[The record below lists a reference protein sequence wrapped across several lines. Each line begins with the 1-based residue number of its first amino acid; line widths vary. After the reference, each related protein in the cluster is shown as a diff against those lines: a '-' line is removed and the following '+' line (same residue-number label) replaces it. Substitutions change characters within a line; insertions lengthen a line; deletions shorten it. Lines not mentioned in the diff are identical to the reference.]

1 MAIHA
6 ASSKFRSG
14 WVTACPDWEDRIIKG
29 LSLVPDLPLFEDEAE
44 KALRVFK
51 RLRVPDVIGNPTYGE
66 ACGQWVFDFVRAL
79 FGSYDAKAR
88 RRMIREFFMLVPKKN
103 GKSSV
108 AAAIMVTA
116 AILNHRP
123 EAELLLIAPTKKIA
137 DIAFKQAAGIIRLD
151 PELSKL
157 FHLQQHQRTLTHRI
171 SLAVIVI
178 KAADAD
184 VITGSKATFIL
195 IDETHVFSKKAKA
208 HEVFIEIRG
217 SLAARPDGFLLQ
229 ITTQSKDPP
238 SGVFKAELDIA
249 RQVRDGKM
257 HLPILPVLYE
267 LPLRLSRD
275 GGWKKPET
283 WGMVNPNLNRSV
295 DEAFLADEI
304 VKAEHEG
311 IGQLMLIASQ
321 HFNVEVGLALMNDRW
336 PGADYWESATDETL
350 TLETLLER
358 SEVVVAGIDG
368 GGLDDLF
375 GLTLIGREK
384 ITKRWLMWSRAW
396 AHPDV
401 LERRKDIAADLLDF
415 RKDGDLWVCEEA
427 TQDIC
432 DVADIIVRVH
442 EVGLLPREAGV
453 GLDAYGVAALVDEL
467 ASRGLPD
474 ELFVAIRQG
483 AALSP
488 ATWGMERKLK
498 DGTLV
503 HADQAMM
510 KWCVSNA
517 RVEVRGGAV
526 LITKQTAGRAK
537 IDPLVAGFN
546 AGMLM
551 SRNPEA
557 GHGNIDDFVNNMVT
571 VTW

>member
-1 MAIHA
+1 MSLHA
-6 ASSKFRSG
+6 DSGQFRSK
-14 WVTACPDWEDRIIKG
+14 WVTAVPDWEDRIINRR
-29 LSLVPDLPLFEDEAE
+29 SLVPELPLFEDEAE

-51 RLRVPDVIGNPTYGE
+51 RLRVPDVIGQPTYGE

-79 FGSYDAKAR
+79 FGSYDVEAK
-88 RRMIREFFMLVPKKN
+88 RRMIREFFLLVPKKN
-103 GKSSV
+103 GKSSI

-116 AILNHRP
+116 AILNRRP

-171 SLAVIVI
+171 SLAVIAI

-195 IDETHVFSKKAKA
+195 IDETHVFAKKAKA
-208 HEVFIEIRG
+208 HEVFVEIRG

-229 ITTQSKDPP
+229 ITTQSKEPP
-238 SGVFKAELDIA
+238 AGVFKQELDIA
-249 RQVRDGKM
+249 RQVRDGKLD
-257 HLPILPVLYE
+257 LPILAVLYE
-267 LPLRLSRD
+267 LPLRMSRD
-275 GGWKKPET
+275 GGWKDPAT

-295 DEAFLADEI
+295 DEAFLSDEI

-311 IGQLMLIASQ
+311 AGQLMLIASQ

-336 PGADYWESATDETL
+336 PGADYWLQAMDKTL
-350 TLETLLER
+350 TLDTLLQR

-384 ITKRWLMWSRAW
+384 KTKRWLLWSRAW

-401 LERRKDIAADLLDF
+401 LERRKDIAPALLDF
-415 RKDGDLWVCEEA
+415 KKDGDLWVCKDATDDIREA
-427 TQDIC
+427 
-432 DVADIIVRVH
+432 ADLIERVWAS
-442 EVGLLPREAGV
+442 GLMPSEAGV
-453 GLDAYGVAALVDEL
+453 GLDPYGVAALVDEL
-467 ASRGLPD
+467 ALRGLPD
-474 ELFVAIRQG
+474 QLLVAVRQG

-503 HADQAMM
+503 HADQPMM
-510 KWCVSNA
+510 NWCVTNA
-517 RVEVRGGAV
+517 KVEVRGGAV

-537 IDPLVAGFN
+537 IDPLVSSFN
-546 AGMLM
+546 AAMLM
-551 SRNPEA
+551 SRNPE
-557 GHGNIDDFVNNMVT
+557 GLGSIDFDDLIKNAVV
-571 VTW
+571 V